1 VKLDYF
7 IDNSIPDILCIMFAD
22 DVTSCAQTVNRL
34 QQQLNIVDQF
44 CTSAGMEVN
53 RSKTQLVVFRDGGPL
68 KQNERWTLRG
78 EYMQVTSV

>member
-1 VKLDYF
+1 
-7 IDNSIPDILCIMFAD
+7 
-22 DVTSCAQTVNRL
+22 
-34 QQQLNIVDQF
+34 
-44 CTSAGMEVN
+44 MEVN